1 MFRNTDD
8 GRRDDRG
15 QVGIGT
21 LIVFIAMVLVAAIAA
36 GVLIN
41 TAGFLQSKSE
51 ASGQQAGEQVTNRLQ
66 VVGVSGESIDQQDNT
81 VGVVNITVSQAPG
94 ADQLDLLNTTVQWVG
109 PSGTYNLVAN
119 ESKTI
124 PPTADGNFGVT
135 AFKDSDGS
143 APVLNDP
150 DDRFVMTFDLGKD
163 DTIADDDPSRDA
175 NGLSSDGIEYFG
187 SQLPEGSTV
196 TVEMT
201 TQSGST
207 VSTRLVVPETLSGE
221 STVQL

>member
-1 MFRNTDD
+1 
-8 GRRDDRG
+8 
-15 QVGIGT
+15 
-21 LIVFIAMVLVAAIAA
+21 MVLVAAIAA

-66 VVGVSGESIDQQDNT
+66 VVSISGTNT
-81 VGVVNITVSQAPG
+81 TGAIGIVNITVSQAPG
-94 ADQLDLLNTTVQWVG
+94 AEELDLHNTTVQWVG
-109 PSGTYNLVAN
+109 PSGTHNLVAHIDG
-119 ESKTI
+119 K
-124 PPTADGNFGVT
+124 PAGPADGQFGVT
-135 AFKDSDGS
+135 AFKDSDDS

-150 DDRFVMTFDLGKD
+150 DDRLIMTFDLGAD
-163 DTIADDDPSRDA
+163 DTNADDNSTDTHPGDSE
-175 NGLSSDGIEYFG
+175 GIESFG
-187 SQLPEGSTV
+187 AEIPEGSTV

-207 VSTRLVVPETLSGE
+207 VSTELVVPETLSGE

>member
-1 MFRNTDD
+1 
-8 GRRDDRG
+8 
-15 QVGIGT
+15 VGIGT

-51 ASGQQAGEQVTNRLQ
+51 ASGQQAGEQVTNRIQ
-66 VVGVSGESIDQQDNT
+66 VTGVIGSHFEETGSNT
-81 VGVVNITVSQAPG
+81 KEIGVVEMTVSLAPG
-94 ADQLDLLNTTVQWVG
+94 AEQLDLRNTTIQWLG

-119 ESKTI
+119 RSSTI
-124 PPTADGNFGVT
+124 PPTADGSFGV
-135 AFKDSDGS
+135 APIKDSDES

-150 DDRFVMTFDLGKD
+150 DDQFVLYFDIGENN
-163 DTIADDDPSRDA
+163 TAADEQPQPRK
-175 NGLSSDGIEYFG
+175 GLESKGVEYFAQG
-187 SQLPEGSTV
+187 NKLQEGQTV

-207 VSTRLVVPETLSGE
+207 VSERLVVPESLAGE